1 MPQRCIGNEGEEVGP
16 LAHSWML
23 VAGKERRCFTQTD
36 SPLLAMRFLG
46 SGLQGW
52 APFHRSC
59 WQQRDPDEKG

>member
-36 SPLLAMRFLG
+36 SPLLAMRLLG
-46 SGLQGW
+46 FRLARLGTFSSQLLATAG
-52 APFHRSC
+52 PR
-59 WQQRDPDEKG
+59 